1 MYVCRRNILRTSEV
15 IKIKI
20 NNHQSV
26 KTCGV
31 CEYESW
37 VSLEAF
43 QIPRSSL
50 QGGKLLR
57 NSRGIGEYEKLKFS
71 RNSKVI
77 KGINWEYTLGKIPT
91 LQMKEHCNDVL
102 QNSWCESRKDN

>member
-91 LQMKEHCNDVL
+91 LQTKEHCNDVL